1 MQVMPKPVPIEQHFR
16 RRQMRVLIVDDEPR
30 MAALIRQGL
39 EEEAYA
45 LDVVG
50 NGAEVL
56 DWVQSATYDI
66 ILLDIMLPGMNGLD
80 VCRQLRAAG
89 YTMPILML
97 TARDTMPD
105 KVKGL
110 DSGADDYLV
119 KPFAIEELTARLRAL
134 ARREGPSKTNELTV
148 GDLVL
153 DTATKR
159 ARRGGVPLEEL
170 TAKEYVLLET
180 LMRHPHQI
188 LSRDQIIEH
197 VWNME
202 YASGSK
208 LIEVYI
214 HLLRKKIDAGYDEKL
229 IQTVRGLGYRIGSD
243 ETPT

>member
-1 MQVMPKPVPIEQHFR
+1 
-16 RRQMRVLIVDDEPR
+16 MRILVVEDETR

-45 LDVVG
+45 VDVVG

-56 DWVQSATYDI
+56 DWVETARYDL
-66 ILLDIMLPGMNGLD
+66 ILLDIMLPGMDGLD
-80 VCRQLRAAG
+80 VCRLLREKG
-89 YTMPILML
+89 YAMPILML
-97 TARDTMPD
+97 TARDTLPD
-105 KVKGL
+105 KVLGL

-134 ARREGPSKTNELTV
+134 ARRDGPSKTTELRV

-159 ARRGGVPLEEL
+159 ARRGDVLLEEL
-170 TAKEYVLLET
+170 TAKEYALLET
-180 LMRHPHQI
+180 LMRHPNQV
-188 LSRDQIIEH
+188 LTRDQIIDH

-202 YASGSK
+202 FESGSK

-214 HLLRKKIDAGYDEKL
+214 HSLRKKIDEGHAEKL
-229 IQTVRGLGYRIGSD
+229 IRTVRGLGYRMGRD
-243 ETPT
+243 ESAA